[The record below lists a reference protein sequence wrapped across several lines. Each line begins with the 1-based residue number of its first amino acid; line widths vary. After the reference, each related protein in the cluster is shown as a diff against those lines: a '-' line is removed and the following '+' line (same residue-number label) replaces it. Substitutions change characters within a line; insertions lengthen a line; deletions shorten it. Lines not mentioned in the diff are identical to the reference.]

1 MNYSQNNEQALIL
14 SYFQRRV
21 GNFLDLGANDGKTLS
36 NTYELSQLG
45 WSGVCVEPSPLAFER
60 LRALHR
66 QDVQCINVAVGS
78 TTKSITLHQSW
89 EHMGSG
95 DVALLSTAV
104 DIELARWA
112 TTPTAFEPIEVEC
125 LSFPD
130 LLSRCGSNR
139 FNLISMDIEG
149 MELEVLEQMDLSA
162 LGCEMLLVEVNERD
176 PTPYLRHAKGY
187 GLKLKTRTP
196 ENLILIR

>member
-14 SYFQRRV
+14 SYFQRRI

-36 NTYELSQLG
+36 NTYALSQLG

-60 LRALHR
+60 LRALR
-66 QDVQCINVAVGS
+66 RSDVQCLNVAVGATS
-78 TTKSITLHQSW
+78 KTITLHQSG

-139 FNLISMDIEG
+139 FHLISMDIEG

-176 PTPYLRHAKGY
+176 PTPYLRHAKSY
-187 GLKLKTRTP
+187 GMMLKTRTP